1 MTEESQV
8 KMTPE
13 QRYYYLHREEKIAKD
28 LARYHSRPDV
38 IAKKEERE
46 RKRLQKE
53 TEKEAEKESKR
64 IEKEQI
70 LQKKQELALAT
81 KKKTN
86 SDEIQNKPN
95 LSGSGIISKL
105 FLSHPSSEDSP

>member
-1 MTEESQV
+1 MTEESQE

-46 RKRLQKE
+46 KKKAD
-53 TEKEAEKESKR
+53 KEAEKDAKR
-64 IEKEQI
+64 IEKELI
-70 LQKKQELALAT
+70 RQEKLKLALAT
-81 KKKTN
+81 KQIKKP
-86 SDEIQNKPN
+86 IN
-95 LSGSGIISKL
+95 LDG
-105 FLSHPSSEDSP
+105 FLTETSPV